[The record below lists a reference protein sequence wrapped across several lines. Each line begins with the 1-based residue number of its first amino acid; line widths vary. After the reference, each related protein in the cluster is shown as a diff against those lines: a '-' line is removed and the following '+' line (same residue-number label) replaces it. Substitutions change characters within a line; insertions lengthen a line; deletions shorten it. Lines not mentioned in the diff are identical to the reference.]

1 MQKEIECPCGATIRA
16 DDENE
21 LVAQAQ
27 KHAKESHDMELSSEQ
42 ALSMARPV

>member
-1 MQKEIECPCGATIRA
+1 LQKEIECPCGFIIRA
-16 DDENE
+16 DDEDE
-21 LVAQAQ
+21 LVAKAQ

>member
-1 MQKEIECPCGATIRA
+1 MQKEIECPCGFIIQA
-16 DDENE
+16 DDEDE
-21 LVAQAQ
+21 LVARAQ